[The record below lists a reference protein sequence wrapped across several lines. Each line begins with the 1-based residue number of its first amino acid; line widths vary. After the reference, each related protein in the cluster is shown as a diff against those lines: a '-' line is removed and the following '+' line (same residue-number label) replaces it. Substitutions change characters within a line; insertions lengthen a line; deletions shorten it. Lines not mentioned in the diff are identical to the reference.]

1 MRSRRHR
8 WASLAGAVGLAVVLG
23 FVIAVGSSVYER
35 GWSVTAASLRSV
47 ASDLRETSSETAV
60 SARVRTALALSNRVS
75 VFDIGVDT
83 ERGVVTLTG
92 EVSGDSDRNLAGLIT
107 ESVVGEAGEAMDVRN
122 LIVVNPALT
131 RDVEHDALA
140 GRIRDLEAQVAAAD
154 ALRRSPTLR
163 PNDIRVRVADGV
175 ATLDGSVASP
185 DEITLAG
192 TLVRDINGVDSLENN
207 LEVDQK

>member
-1 MRSRRHR
+1 
-8 WASLAGAVGLAVVLG
+8 
-23 FVIAVGSSVYER
+23 VYER